1 MTSAIHPNFIPNGS
15 RGGYRDS
22 ASVRRVQRKAERRYV
37 RGLDHLADDIVI
49 PEIENAY
56 DADVREVHM
65 RSALIWHDVDDDTPE
80 PSTFDPYAGTFTP
93 GQF

>member
-1 MTSAIHPNFIPNGS
+1 MTSAVHPNFIPNGS

-37 RGLDHLADDIVI
+37 RSLDHLADDIVI

-56 DADVREVHM
+56 DAEVREVHL
-65 RSALIWHDVDDDTPE
+65 RSALIWHDADDAPE
-80 PSTFDPYAGTFTP
+80 QFTFDPYAGVF
-93 GQF
+93 QWSDFR